1 MHVLLNTAV
10 RYLQN
15 QGSGLICLP
24 DFKSFFTERTEDK
37 NNSFNNQIGFK
48 L

>member
-15 QGSGLICLP
+15 QGSGLISLP